1 MAPQLLWIVWVNVT
15 KINQGKKNMFK
26 NLIILSVLGVALCFV
41 SLTELKSSTA
51 SKVNF
56 SDVKEDTKRF
66 IRLNSELKLTPEQE
80 RRYKNALSQI
90 PAPCCSDYKALT
102 C

>member
-1 MAPQLLWIVWVNVT
+1 
-15 KINQGKKNMFK
+15 MFK

-80 RRYKNALSQI
+80 QRYKNALSQI
-90 PAPCCSDYKALT
+90 PAPQLFRLQSPNLLMRLQSLEVLEGSR
-102 C
+102 